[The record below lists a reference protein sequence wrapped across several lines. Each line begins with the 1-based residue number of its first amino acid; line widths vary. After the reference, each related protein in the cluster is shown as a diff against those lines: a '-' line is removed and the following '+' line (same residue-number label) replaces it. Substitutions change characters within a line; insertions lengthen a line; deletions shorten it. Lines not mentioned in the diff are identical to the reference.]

1 MFLVCLDDCIMGPWK
16 ETGCNCSTNTIVAKR
31 AILRNGT
38 GHGVMCKGE
47 LEEVKSCD
55 CPSRF
60 NIIVFRNICLITL
73 LKFIYLTLY
82 IILEP
87 QK

>member
-47 LEEVKSCD
+47 LEEVKQREAEAAEEVNGV
-55 CPSRF
+55 RF
-60 NIIVFRNICLITL
+60 KLAV
-73 LKFIYLTLY
+73 YSVLY
-82 IILEP
+82 YTSKCRCEET
-87 QK
+87 